1 MDEPKFHL
9 GLCMAG
15 SISAGAYTAG
25 VLDYLFE
32 SLEKWQ
38 EEKDKVKTGG
48 NGSSTNIPVHDVV
61 LDVLNGSSGG
71 GMCAILSAIML
82 NEKGKY
88 KSGHDSRLY
97 KVGLTSTIVVTARK
111 HSNKCWMVTI

>member
-1 MDEPKFHL
+1 MSEPKFHL

-25 VLDYLFE
+25 VLDFLFE

-38 EEKDKVKTGG
+38 EVKDKVR
-48 NGSSTNIPVHDVV
+48 SSGISDTDIPMHDVV

-71 GMCAILSAIML
+71 GMCAVLSAIML

-88 KSGHDSRLY
+88 KSGSSSRLY
-97 KVGLTSTIVVTARK
+97 QVWVDLNDSGD
-111 HSNKCWMVTI
+111 MPQ